1 MSILSSAFGCKS
13 ERLYEDKFTLPTE
26 ATQRRAPK
34 NVNVDVITYEQ
45 CRGDASLES
54 WTIDGTDHFLEE
66 KTSLELFSRITKWLL
81 AQRQLGES
89 SSTSSSSSSSP
100 TTKEEINAVEKQNKE
115 EDATVSRIEFG
126 AVEA

>member
-1 MSILSSAFGCKS
+1 M
-13 ERLYEDKFTLPTE
+13 
-26 ATQRRAPK
+26 
-34 NVNVDVITYEQ
+34 TYEQ

-89 SSTSSSSSSSP
+89 SSTSSSSSP
-100 TTKEEINAVEKQNKE
+100 TTKEEMNAVEKQNKE